1 MVIGL
6 ERNQQK
12 EDSNET
18 KVRVLKNRF
27 SGETGLATTLY
38 YNADNARYTEDEE
51 VFKDKTITN
60 NNGKAPF

>member
-12 EDSNET
+12 ENNNQT

-27 SGETGLATTLY
+27 SGETGLATTLFY
-38 YNADNARYTEDEE
+38 DQDSGRYMEDENQ
-51 VFKDKTITN
+51 FKDTH
-60 NNGKAPF
+60 PF